1 MPSEIIVKVDKNL
14 ANDPESIKSAILKNK
29 DILGAILNIEDLSIE
44 FVKNDLWKITFT
56 SIQRRGIE
64 FLLLKAEGVQV
75 VNQDSQ
81 DLVESTE

>member
-1 MPSEIIVKVDKNL
+1 MLSEIIVKVDKNL
-14 ANDPESIKSAILKNK
+14 ANDPESIKSALLKNK
-29 DILGAILNIEDLSIE
+29 EILGARLNIEDLAIE
-44 FVKNDLWKITFT
+44 FVKNDLWKITFA

-81 DLVESTE
+81 DLVESTG